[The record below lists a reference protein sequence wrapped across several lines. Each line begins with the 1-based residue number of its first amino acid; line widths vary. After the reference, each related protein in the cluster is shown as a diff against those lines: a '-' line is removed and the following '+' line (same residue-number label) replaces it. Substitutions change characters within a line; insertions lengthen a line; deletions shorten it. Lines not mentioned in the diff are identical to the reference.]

1 MRRMFLKCCVAAV
14 VSALTLVPARADRIF
29 DLQTEAVRQGRSPAA
44 HWGPES
50 GNYAAWSSH
59 SNRLIPIY
67 TFGTRG
73 AGPGVDLSSYT
84 GAQSPYRNADA
95 IRDIFG
101 QVPSHTVNPEADYAD
116 QTNVADIQQAAL
128 EAGRKYVF
136 LVVFDGMD
144 WQTTRAAAIHHM
156 GKVAYDS
163 GRGTGLHFL
172 DYTAAGTSQFGY
184 MVAAPTDNGTKGDVD
199 TQRVRKSDGL
209 PGGYNVR
216 KAGPNPWTPGDDPLY
231 LIGKAETGP
240 AEHAYPDSAGTATAM
255 TTGVKT
261 YNGSINVDPSG
272 NPLRTVAHVAQERG
286 YAVGAVSSVPVSHA
300 TPAAAYAHNVSRND
314 YQDLTR
320 DMLGLPSISHPA
332 SPLPGLDVVIGGGFG
347 VKDDRGKGQ
356 GANFVPGNAVLA
368 DADLK
373 AIQAENG
380 GPYVV
385 AQRQEGVRGNE
396 RLQAAAREAARSG
409 KRLFGFY
416 GVAKYNGHFPFRTA
430 DGDYR
435 PAPGRKNV
443 AESYSEAD
451 VHENV
456 TLAEATTAALEVLK
470 TDPQGFWLM
479 VEAGDVDWA
488 NHDNNLDTSIGAVK
502 SGDDAIRV
510 ITDWVE
516 KNSNWQES
524 LMIVTADHGHYLVLD
539 RPELLLPAVSEKS
552 TQSDAVSQP

>member
-1 MRRMFLKCCVAAV
+1 MRRMLLKCCTAACLSV
-14 VSALTLVPARADRIF
+14 LALAPAHADRIF
-29 DLQTEAVRQGRSPAA
+29 ELQTEAVKQGRSPAA
-44 HWGPES
+44 HWGPEPD
-50 GNYAAWSSH
+50 NYTAWGSH
-59 SNRLIPIY
+59 SNRLIPVY

-73 AGPGVDLSSYT
+73 AGPGIDLTSYT
-84 GAQSPYRNADA
+84 GQNSPYRNAQA
-95 IRDIFG
+95 LRDIYG
-101 QVPSHTVNPEADYAD
+101 QVPSNTLNPEADYCD

-128 EAGRKYVF
+128 DAGRKYIF

-144 WQTTRAAAIHHM
+144 WQTTRAAAIHST
-156 GKVAYDS
+156 GKVAYDG

-172 DYTAAGTSQFGY
+172 DYTAGNTSQFGY
-184 MVAAPTDNGTKGDVD
+184 MVTSPTDSGTKGDVD
-199 TQRVRKSDGL
+199 TQRVRKSGGL
-209 PGGYNVR
+209 PGGYNPQ
-216 KAGPNPWTPGDDPLY
+216 KAGPNPWTPGDDRLY
-231 LIGKAETGP
+231 LISKSENGP
-240 AEHAYPDSAGTATAM
+240 GEHAYPDSAGTATAM

-272 NPLRTVAHVAQERG
+272 NPLRTIAHIAQERG

-320 DMLGLPSISHPA
+320 DMLGLPSISHPE

-347 VKDDRGKGQ
+347 AKDDRGRSQ
-356 GANFVPGNAVLA
+356 GANFVPGNVFLT

-373 AIQAENG
+373 AIQLKNG
-380 GPYVV
+380 GRYVV
-385 AQRQEGVRGNE
+385 ALREEGVRGNE
-396 RLQAAAREAARSG
+396 RLQAAAREAAQSG

-416 GVAKYNGHFPFRTA
+416 GVGKYNGHFPFRTA

-435 PAPGRKNV
+435 PAPGRKNI
-443 AESYSEAD
+443 AESYTKAD
-451 VHENV
+451 LEENV
-456 TLAEATTAALEVLK
+456 TLSEATSAALEVLK
-470 TDPQGFWLM
+470 TDAQGFWLM

-539 RPELLLPAVSEKS
+539 RPELLLPTTGDSSAQKAISR
-552 TQSDAVSQP
+552 P